1 MKNGFKD
8 ANYSVKEKGVVY
20 DMLYYNEDDKTVEV
34 QEFKE
39 LMKDYFGKILYQ
51 YFYKKIQK
59 ILTSS
64 IQIIIILNNIYV
76 IKSGRENRL
85 YDSTATYLSQVLIP
99 TKLQKRTLDD
109 DFKRLLTFVRK
120 YKGIF

>member
-1 MKNGFKD
+1 MDKNSNNYEQRKKRKEFYMKNGFKD

-51 YFYKKIQK
+51 YFYKKI
-59 ILTSS
+59 
-64 IQIIIILNNIYV
+64 
-76 IKSGRENRL
+76 
-85 YDSTATYLSQVLIP
+85 
-99 TKLQKRTLDD
+99 
-109 DFKRLLTFVRK
+109 
-120 YKGIF
+120 